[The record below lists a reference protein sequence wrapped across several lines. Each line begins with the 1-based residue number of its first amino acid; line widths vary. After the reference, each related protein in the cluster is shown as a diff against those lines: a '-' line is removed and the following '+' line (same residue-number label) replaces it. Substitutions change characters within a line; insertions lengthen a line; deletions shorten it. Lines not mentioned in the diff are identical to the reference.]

1 VFGVSFTE
9 FGLILLVILVVVGPQ
24 KLPSMMRTL
33 GQWLGRFRRMT
44 TEMRV
49 QSGIDDVLRQEGLSG
64 GLTELRAIVRGELGQ
79 LSKPAP
85 HGHPASRITRP
96 DPYAEAFEPDLGREY
111 PVEGPDAYGALAED
125 LVALAS
131 DVEADEPHNAPTS
144 SPPASPKHPP

>member
-9 FGLILLVILVVVGPQ
+9 FGLILLVILIVVGPQ
-24 KLPSMMRTL
+24 KLPGMMRTL

-49 QSGIDDVLRQEGLSG
+49 QSGIDDVLRQEGLAG

-79 LSKPAP
+79 LGRPPLRRHA
-85 HGHPASRITRP
+85 ANRITHP
-96 DPYAEAFEPDLGREY
+96 DPYAEALEPDLSREY

-125 LVALAS
+125 LVALTS
-131 DVEADEPHNAPTS
+131 DIEADEPHSTPTS